1 MNDDDLQR
9 AVERL
14 VELGGGIVVVSDG
27 EVRAE
32 LPLPVAGL
40 LSDRPLAEVVAASRA
55 CVEAARELGC
65 TLPSPFQSLAF
76 LALSVIPSLK
86 ITDHGLVD
94 VDALRARAARGV
106 STLYANA
113 HVVTLDD
120 ARSEHAGGWLL
131 VEDGFVRDVGAGAE
145 PESDERVDLGGKVV
159 TPGLVNTHHH
169 LYQTLTRA
177 RAQEADLFTWLR
189 ELYPVW
195 ARIDAEAEYAA
206 ARTGLAELALSGC
219 TTVFDHHYVFPRGR
233 TGLVEAEVQAAR
245 ELGVRI
251 VASRGSMD
259 LGESDGGLPPDELV
273 EDLDAVLADTERL
286 AGELHEPGPGAR
298 VQLAVAPCSPFSVT
312 GKLMEESAALARR
325 LGLPLHTHL
334 AETVEEDAYCRELYG
349 CTPVEYLERL
359 GWLAG
364 DVWCAHCVH
373 LRDEEIRRF
382 GETGTGVAHCP
393 TSNLRLGAGV
403 APVRELLDADV
414 RVGLGVDG
422 SASNERSD
430 LFFEVKQ
437 ALLVARGRGGP
448 EAMTVRDAL
457 ALGARGGAA
466 VLGRDD
472 IGSLEPGKCADFAVW
487 RVDGLELGGAEDLV
501 AGLVL
506 SAPHRVDRL
515 VRRRRG
521 RRARRAPRQGRRGRD
536 RARARAAKRQDSRHE
551 PLHPRPRHRARPSSG
566 RAFASSCYR
575 GDEQLADAAD
585 RRRRPDRRPRAGP
598 RAGRLP
604 DRLPPAVAVLPP
616 RRARGGARRRAHAR
630 PAPRL
635 VLRVREL
642 PRQLSVDELAELF
655 EGRSR
660 FVERLAELPD
670 PLEAAFDLVG
680 ELPEDELV
688 EALERA
694 PRRSARRT
702 SPSARRAEQ
711 GPDDE
716 RRASRPSSR
725 T

>member
-1 MNDDDLQR
+1 
-9 AVERL
+9 
-14 VELGGGIVVVSDG
+14 
-27 EVRAE
+27 
-32 LPLPVAGL
+32 
-40 LSDRPLAEVVAASRA
+40 
-55 CVEAARELGC
+55 
-65 TLPSPFQSLAF
+65 
-76 LALSVIPSLK
+76 
-86 ITDHGLVD
+86 
-94 VDALRARAARGV
+94 V
-106 STLYANA
+106 STLFANA

-120 ARSEHAGGWLL
+120 EGTEHETGWLL
-131 VEDGFVRDVGAGAE
+131 VEGGFVQDVGGGAE
-145 PESDERVDLGGKVV
+145 PTADERVDLAGAVV

-177 RAQEADLFTWLR
+177 RAQQADLFTWLR

-195 ARIDAEAEYAA
+195 AGIDADAEYAA

-233 TGLVEAEVQAAR
+233 SGLIEAEVQAAR

-259 LGESDGGLPPDELV
+259 LGVSDGGLPPDELV

-286 AGELHEPGPGAR
+286 AAELHESGPGAR

-312 GKLMEESAALARR
+312 GRLMEESAVLARR

-334 AETVEEDAYCRELYG
+334 AETVEEEAYCSELYG

-359 GWLAG
+359 GWLTG

-373 LRDEEIRRF
+373 LSDGEIRRF

-403 APVRELLDADV
+403 APVRELVDADV

-457 ALGARGGAA
+457 RLGTRGGAQ

-487 RVDGLELGGAEDLV
+487 RIDGLELGGAEDPV
-501 AGLVL
+501 AGLVF

-515 VRRRRG
+515 VVG
-521 RRARRAPRQGRRGRD
+521 G
-536 RARARAAKRQDSRHE
+536 QD
-551 PLHPRPRHRARPSSG
+551 
-566 RAFASSCYR
+566 
-575 GDEQLADAAD
+575 
-585 RRRRPDRRPRAGP
+585 
-598 RAGRLP
+598 
-604 DRLPPAVAVLPP
+604 VV
-616 RRARGGARRRAHAR
+616 RGGALLNADEEEIAREQRR
-630 PAPRL
+630 
-635 VLRVREL
+635 E
-642 PRQLSVDELAELF
+642 
-655 EGRSR
+655 
-660 FVERLAELPD
+660 
-670 PLEAAFDLVG
+670 
-680 ELPEDELV
+680 
-688 EALERA
+688 
-694 PRRSARRT
+694 ARRF
-702 SPSARRAEQ
+702 AA
-711 GPDDE
+711 
-716 RRASRPSSR
+716 
-725 T
+725 